1 MLPLH
6 YEKIYAFYLMRHFD
20 VCSFSSVLVSFWT
33 FYLFVD
39 FIYTLTNRARVHY
52 VRVRVFV
59 YVP

>member
-6 YEKIYAFYLMRHFD
+6 YGKIYAFYLMRHFD

-39 FIYTLTNRARVHY
+39 FIYSLTIRARVHY

-59 YVP
+59 YVS